1 MQMRNTD
8 EVAKPMTEKNKIN
21 VLDLADNLARSGSF
35 PDRWSIEKELE
46 RRGYALAHQL
56 FHNQQ
61 RSDRLD
67 RICADAPKKQPP
79 AKASSS
85 VSVPRTYSLQ
95 QR

>member
-1 MQMRNTD
+1 
-8 EVAKPMTEKNKIN
+8 MTEKNKVN

-67 RICADAPKKQPP
+67 RMCADAPKKQRP
-79 AKASSS
+79 AKAPAS
-85 VSVPRTYSLQ
+85 VSAPRTYSLQ